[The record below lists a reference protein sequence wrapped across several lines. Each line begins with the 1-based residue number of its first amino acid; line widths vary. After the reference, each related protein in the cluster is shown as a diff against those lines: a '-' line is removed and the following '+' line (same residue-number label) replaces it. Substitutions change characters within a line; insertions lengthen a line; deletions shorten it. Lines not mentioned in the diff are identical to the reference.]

1 MNKIRTLFTAAVGGI
16 RGALAVFHRWVPK
29 IFYFFPALALIAAI
43 LHLICNFSTPFADL
57 MIEKICAPMRF
68 VLAKAT
74 GWVPFSVGELTLLL
88 LPLIVAILIGITVK
102 ILKSFH
108 VPAEAEG
115 EAVAVAAAEGE
126 QIAAAEASEEA
137 TVTAESDA
145 DNIENTDNPPKKGKK
160 GKALKKGAGKEVFDA
175 KLYCRTLAFLLSVL
189 FLLYSLF
196 VLTLAPGYKST
207 TLDRKLGLE
216 RVPVSAQELLS
227 TAEIL
232 RDKAHAE
239 LDSVAFRFADFSV
252 MPYSY
257 DEMNEKL
264 NDAFAQVAEQHDFL
278 TSFRSN
284 IKYVM
289 LSEPMSYTHITGVY
303 SYYTGEA
310 NLNINFP
317 DYSLLYTAAHEL
329 AHQRGIARENEAN
342 FIAFLVCIQS
352 EDPYIRY
359 SGYVNLLEYVMNSL
373 YSASPAL
380 YTEFY
385 GTLDR
390 RIVYEFYASSRF
402 FDQYREN
409 IAADVSDAVN
419 NNYLQSQGQTAGT
432 RSYGLVVDLAVA
444 YYKTNPVE

>member
-1 MNKIRTLFTAAVGGI
+1 MNKLKSFFSAVWKWI
-16 RGALAVFHRWVPK
+16 KGALSVFHRFVPK
-29 IFYFFPALALIAAI
+29 FFYIFPALAVICAI
-43 LHLICNFSTPFADL
+43 LHLVCNYSVPFADL
-57 MIEKICAPMRF
+57 MIEKVCAPVRF
-68 VLAKAT
+68 ILAKAT

-102 ILKSFH
+102 ILKSFETK
-108 VPAEAEG
+108 PKN
-115 EAVAVAAAEGE
+115 
-126 QIAAAEASEEA
+126 
-137 TVTAESDA
+137 TADTA
-145 DNIENTDNPPKKGKK
+145 DVDVKVVVHT
-160 GKALKKGAGKEVFDA
+160 VFDS
-175 KLYCRTLAFLLSVL
+175 KLYCRTIAFLLALLS
-189 FLLYSLF
+189 LLYSLF
-196 VLTLAPGYKST
+196 VLTLAPGYKAS
-207 TLDRKLGLE
+207 TLDQKMGLE
-216 RVPVSAQELLS
+216 RVPVSAEELLS

-239 LDSVAFRFADFSV
+239 LDAVSFRFADFSV

-257 DEMNEKL
+257 DEMNAKL
-264 NDAFAQVAEQHDFL
+264 NDAFAKTAKKYDFL
-278 TSFRSN
+278 THFRSN

-317 DYSLLYTAAHEL
+317 DYSLPYTAAHEF

-342 FIAFLVCIQS
+342 FVAFLVCIES
-352 EDPYIRY
+352 DDPYIRY

-373 YSASPAL
+373 YSASPAM
-380 YTEFY
+380 YNDFY

-409 IAADVSDAVN
+409 VAADVSDAVN
-419 NNYLQSQGQTAGT
+419 NNYLQMQGQTAGT
-432 RSYGLVVDLAVA
+432 QSYGLVVDLAVA
-444 YYKTNPVE
+444 YYKTHPEQ